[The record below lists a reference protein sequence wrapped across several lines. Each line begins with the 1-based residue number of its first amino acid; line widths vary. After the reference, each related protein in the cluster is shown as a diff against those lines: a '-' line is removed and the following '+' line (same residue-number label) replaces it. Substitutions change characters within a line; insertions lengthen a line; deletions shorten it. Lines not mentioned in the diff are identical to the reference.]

1 MPTWQTYLDKNANRF
16 LSELLGFARIPSVS
30 ALPQHAA
37 DVQHA
42 AEWTAQRM
50 TAAGIENVR
59 IMPTGGH
66 PVVYGDWLHAPG
78 QPTVLLYGHFDTQ
91 PADPLNLWTN
101 PPFEPVVRDG
111 RIYARGISDD
121 KGNMFAPILAVE
133 ALLKTTGKLPVNI
146 KCMFEGQE
154 EIGSPQMPAFVAA
167 NKKLFACDVAL
178 SADGG
183 QWSETQPSLLVALK
197 GICSI
202 QIDMKGAK
210 TDLHSGVY
218 GGAIQNPLHALA
230 ALIASMRSADGRI
243 LVDGFYDEV
252 APLSEDER
260 QHMAAVPFDEKTYMA
275 GLGVPAV
282 YGEPGY
288 TTLERAWARPTLE
301 VNGMWGGFQGEGVK
315 TVLPNEAHAKISCR
329 LVANQKPAR
338 IIELLTAH
346 VKKHALPGVQTTVTP
361 GKATADAYLMPEDH
375 PWNKIAGAVLHELY
389 GKPPIFIRLGGSVPV
404 CPLIL
409 RELGAYTVSF
419 GFGLEDENL
428 HAPDEFW
435 RISSFTRGQTAY
447 CMLLERLAMRQHA
460 EQTARG

>member
-1 MPTWQTYLDKNANRF
+1 
-16 LSELLGFARIPSVS
+16 
-30 ALPQHAA
+30 
-37 DVQHA
+37 
-42 AEWTAQRM
+42 
-50 TAAGIENVR
+50 
-59 IMPTGGH
+59 
-66 PVVYGDWLHAPG
+66 
-78 QPTVLLYGHFDTQ
+78 
-91 PADPLNLWTN
+91 
-101 PPFEPVVRDG
+101 
-111 RIYARGISDD
+111 
-121 KGNMFAPILAVE
+121 
-133 ALLKTTGKLPVNI
+133 
-146 KCMFEGQE
+146 MFEGQE